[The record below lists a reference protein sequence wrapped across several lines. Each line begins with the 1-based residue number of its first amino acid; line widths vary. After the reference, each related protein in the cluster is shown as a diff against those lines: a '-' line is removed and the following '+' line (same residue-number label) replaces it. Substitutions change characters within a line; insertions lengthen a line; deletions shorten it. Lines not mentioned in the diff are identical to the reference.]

1 MYALP
6 EIASL
11 QASLNYWI
19 DELTAAI
26 RKKET
31 DRRDLCQIWIA
42 RYQAFMYA
50 AIDATKGAIQ

>member
-1 MYALP
+1 MHKLP

-19 DELTAAI
+19 DELTRAVRERNA
-26 RKKET
+26 E
-31 DRRDLCQIWIA
+31 RRELCWIWIA

-50 AIDATKGAIQ
+50 AIDATDGAIR